1 MVSKKRRSYS
11 NNFKRKII
19 QLLNDGVER
28 SKVVNEYG
36 ISKAILSKWLSSSD
50 KINDRLCIRC
60 YKVMN
65 AVKSENNSKNDTEN
79 ESEYESENECSSKIE
94 SENENISENEDHIN
108 QIRKMKEK
116 INYKDLSQLFHNSF
130 SYTHSLPKKY

>member
-1 MVSKKRRSYS
+1 
-11 NNFKRKII
+11 
-19 QLLNDGVER
+19 
-28 SKVVNEYG
+28 
-36 ISKAILSKWLSSSD
+36 
-50 KINDRLCIRC
+50 
-60 YKVMN
+60 MN

-108 QIRKMKEK
+108 QIRKTKEK
-116 INYKDLSQLFHNSF
+116 MNCKDLSQLFHNSF